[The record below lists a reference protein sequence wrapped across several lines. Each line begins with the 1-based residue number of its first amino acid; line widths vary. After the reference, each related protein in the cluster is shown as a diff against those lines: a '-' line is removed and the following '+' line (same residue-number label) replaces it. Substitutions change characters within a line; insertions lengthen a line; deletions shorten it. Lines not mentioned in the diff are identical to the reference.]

1 MSKKPISKFCFGP
14 MIVLG
19 LLLASC
25 SSREAVFED
34 KFRAQNSERI
44 LQLANLYCL
53 YQQRHGKK
61 SPADENQLKSYI
73 QELPS
78 TIQERYMVDPAKVD
92 EIFISPRDGKPFKV
106 RWKVKLPILG
116 PSTPI
121 VFETEG
127 AEGKFQV
134 AFHDQKVEEVDQA
147 QYDKL
152 WDFDPKSAP
161 VDSRGAPPSRR

>member
-1 MSKKPISKFCFGP
+1 MSKFYFGP
-14 MIVLG
+14 VIALG

-44 LQLANLYCL
+44 LQLTNLYCL

-61 SPADENQLKSYI
+61 SPADGDQLKSYI
-73 QELPS
+73 QELPPKV
-78 TIQERYMVDPAKVD
+78 QERYMIDPDKID
-92 EIFISPRDGKPFKV
+92 EIFISPRDGQPFEV
-106 RWKVKLPILG
+106 RWKAKLPILG

-121 VFETEG
+121 VFEAEG
-127 AEGKFQV
+127 VDGKFQV
-134 AFHDQKVEEVDQA
+134 AFHDQKVEEVDKS

-152 WDFDPKSAP
+152 WDFDLKSAP